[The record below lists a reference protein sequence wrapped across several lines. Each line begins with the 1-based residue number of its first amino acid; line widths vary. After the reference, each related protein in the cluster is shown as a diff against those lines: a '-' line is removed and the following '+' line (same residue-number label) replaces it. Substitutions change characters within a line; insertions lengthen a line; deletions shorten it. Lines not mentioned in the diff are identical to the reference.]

1 MKKEMKSAAKVKKC
15 SLCSKPAWET
25 SSFCQ
30 KHYEDNDGPNK
41 VLRLTE
47 MEALKFGKMDAE
59 IRNCLQGIQL
69 SEYEMNRIRMDS
81 QMKLEAQIQIR
92 TKLSDRL
99 SGLRREYEPF
109 VRDLA
114 QTYGIQDPNKMS
126 IDPDTGIIR
135 DLSNPLPT

>member
-1 MKKEMKSAAKVKKC
+1 
-15 SLCSKPAWET
+15 
-25 SSFCQ
+25 
-30 KHYEDNDGPNK
+30 
-41 VLRLTE
+41 
-47 MEALKFGKMDAE
+47 
-59 IRNCLQGIQL
+59 
-69 SEYEMNRIRMDS
+69 
-81 QMKLEAQIQIR
+81 
-92 TKLSDRL
+92 LSDRL

>member
-47 MEALKFGKMDAE
+47 MEKWM
-59 IRNCLQGIQL
+59 
-69 SEYEMNRIRMDS
+69 
-81 QMKLEAQIQIR
+81 
-92 TKLSDRL
+92 
-99 SGLRREYEPF
+99 LRSVIVYKEFSYQNMR
-109 VRDLA
+109 
-114 QTYGIQDPNKMS
+114 
-126 IDPDTGIIR
+126 
-135 DLSNPLPT
+135 